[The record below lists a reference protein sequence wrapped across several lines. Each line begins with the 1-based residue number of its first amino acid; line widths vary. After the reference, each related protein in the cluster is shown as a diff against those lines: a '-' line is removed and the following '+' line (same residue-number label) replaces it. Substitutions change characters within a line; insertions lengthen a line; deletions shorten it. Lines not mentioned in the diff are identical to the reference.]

1 MQQWRQVSHQAQ
13 ASQAT
18 LLQRVRQLTSEAQSC
33 LTTAAQKEQDAARI
47 AIEAAPAAGLPWDV
61 VAAEQ
66 RQARGLLAAAEQ
78 LRTRAAGLGSDAER
92 ARAEMEAARLRGHQA
107 DTYPKLL
114 LAQVTTMDSDPM
126 DKQAVFEQAMDDVL
140 DTTDCSGAIPPCLKT
155 MT

>member
-33 LTTAAQKEQDAARI
+33 LTTAAQKEQDASRI
-47 AIEAAPAAGLPWDV
+47 AMEAAPAAGLPRDV

-66 RQARGLLAAAEQ
+66 RQTRGLLAAAEQ
-78 LRTRAAGLGSDAER
+78 LRTRAAGLGSDAEG
-92 ARAEMEAARLRGHQA
+92 ARVEMEAARLRGHQA

-114 LAQVTTMDSDPM
+114 LAQVTTVDSDCM
-126 DKQAVFEQAMDDVL
+126 NIQAVIYKNY
-140 DTTDCSGAIPPCLKT
+140 G
-155 MT
+155 